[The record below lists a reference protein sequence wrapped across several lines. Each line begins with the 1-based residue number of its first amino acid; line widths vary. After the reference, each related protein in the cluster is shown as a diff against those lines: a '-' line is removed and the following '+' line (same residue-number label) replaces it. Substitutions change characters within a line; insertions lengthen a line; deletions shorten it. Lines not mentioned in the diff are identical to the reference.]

1 MRSCY
6 GATVADA
13 VAAAVSG
20 AAGDMVSGQ
29 HKCHVVVRK
38 GDVQIPRAGA
48 HCEPLKRR
56 LFDRDDFAKR
66 HGFELVEMRQP
77 SDEWSRSWRELW
89 LYAAQASA

>member
-20 AAGDMVSGQ
+20 AEGDMVSGQ

-48 HCEPLKRR
+48 HCEPFLDAGVAPAHPGLVRVGR
-56 LFDRDDFAKR
+56 PRV
-66 HGFELVEMRQP
+66 ELE
-77 SDEWSRSWRELW
+77 
-89 LYAAQASA
+89 